1 MNVQDFIALMS
12 GFAGLAT
19 AIGVLIT
26 NVQQNKKTT
35 AIMQFRLDKI
45 DEKLDEHNGYA
56 KKFGEIEKAIVAIQK
71 DIQYIREGK

>member
-1 MNVQDFIALMS
+1 MSVQDFIALMS

-45 DEKLDEHNGYA
+45 DEKLDEHNGYT